1 MCESRCT
8 RFTSTFHLCG
18 WWIKVTHL
26 LANLFHLFTLDAI
39 FNQGVGLVVILM
51 NEQNCRQ
58 MEVRYHLRIDCKTKT
73 SMMFHGSHLLA
84 SMGWTPKYGLEGQC
98 GKTFPFCEFLVDILL
113 QQQPYITQSDVP
125 LCQKATATWII
136 KAFLWES
143 LKSLAPPEG
152 EKRGGQ
158 TIQNMTYLTQVAGSE
173 LRLQQLNFTKS
184 CLVVAQKRKTVF
196 ANGKSLSA
204 VPTFCYKHKTYSQTL
219 AELNWLFHGLI
230 FQLLLPLALQPE
242 WLGRPGI

>member
-1 MCESRCT
+1 MAATYWHQWDGSPSMVWKGNVKR
-8 RFTSTFHLCG
+8 L
-18 WWIKVTHL
+18 V
-26 LANLFHLFTLDAI
+26 LF
-39 FNQGVGLVVILM
+39 
-51 NEQNCRQ
+51 
-58 MEVRYHLRIDCKTKT
+58 VRIV
-73 SMMFHGSHLLA
+73 
-84 SMGWTPKYGLEGQC
+84 
-98 GKTFPFCEFLVDILL
+98 VDILL

-143 LKSLAPPEG
+143 LKSLTPPEG

-184 CLVVAQKRKTVF
+184 CLVVTQKRKTVF